1 MSITYLA
8 YECFKRAVERELP
21 GIVQYMSP
29 NFVERVRAS
38 FGDPST
44 EMQDIANAEHVDETL
59 PDSLVNADEA
69 AFEVLTEDEA
79 KADSP

>member
-1 MSITYLA
+1 MT
-8 YECFKRAVERELP
+8 
-21 GIVQYMSP
+21 
-29 NFVERVRAS
+29 
-38 FGDPST
+38 GDPST